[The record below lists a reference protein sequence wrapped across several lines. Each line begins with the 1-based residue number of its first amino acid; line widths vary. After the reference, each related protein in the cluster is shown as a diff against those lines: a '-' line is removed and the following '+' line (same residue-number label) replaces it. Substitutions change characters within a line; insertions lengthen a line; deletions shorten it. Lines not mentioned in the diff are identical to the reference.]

1 MGAIFNC
8 VKMLNFDYIESEN
21 EGIDEND
28 KL

>member
-1 MGAIFNC
+1 MGVIFNY
-8 VKMLNFDYIESEN
+8 VKLLHFDYIKYEN